1 LKSLIEPDVRY
12 LIDKDGRFDEFQILQ
27 LIDKMIRDLKIR
39 TKSDLLSNTI
49 YNATVEILTTNNAVL
64 GVLDKKR
71 LKKFIDKKVEGIK
84 RI

>member
-27 LIDKMIRDLKIR
+27 LTDRTIRDLKIR
-39 TKSDLLSNTI
+39 TKSNLLSKII
-49 YNATVEILTTNNAVL
+49 YNATVEILTNNKAVL
-64 GVLDKKR
+64 SVLDKKR

>member
-1 LKSLIEPDVRY
+1 MKSLIEPDVRY